1 MKIIILLII
10 AVIVFSVL
18 GLWLV
23 ASGNATSE
31 ERNMNYGISMM
42 TDKMSY
48 TIGESIIMTL
58 KLFNYTEEKITF
70 HFNTGQRY
78 DFIIED
84 EEGSKIWGWSQDMM
98 FTMALGEETLG
109 PTNPEVIYKA
119 EYKGK
124 LSTGYYK
131 VTGILVAKDR
141 PMSGNIII
149 IVK

>member
-10 AVIVFSVL
+10 VVVVFSAL
-18 GLWLV
+18 GLWLI
-23 ASGNATSE
+23 ASGNTTSE

-48 TIGESIIMTL
+48 SVGEPIIMTL
-58 KLFNYTEEKITF
+58 KIFNYTEEEIIF

-84 EEGSKIWGWSQDMM
+84 EEGNEIWRWSQDMM

-109 PTNPEVIYKA
+109 PTNTEITYTA
-119 EYKGK
+119 EYKGM
-124 LSTGYYK
+124 LSPGYYK
-131 VTGILVAKDR
+131 VTGILVAKDK

>member
-1 MKIIILLII
+1 MIALLII
-10 AVIVFSVL
+10 VVVVFSAL

-23 ASGNATSE
+23 AYGNTTSE

-42 TDKMSY
+42 TDKMNYSV
-48 TIGESIIMTL
+48 GESIIITI
-58 KLFNYTEEKITF
+58 KIFNYIEEEITF

-84 EEGSKIWGWSQDMM
+84 EEGSKIWRWFEDKM
-98 FTMALGEETLG
+98 FTMVLGEEILG
-109 PTNPEVIYKA
+109 PTNPEVIYTA

-124 LSTGYYK
+124 LSPGYYK

-141 PMSGNIII
+141 PMSGNVII